1 MTSCDEI
8 LQRILS
14 LPKQNSWSVLIVPAE
29 QQQIAVEE
37 LEETIPVF
45 LEESIHVI
53 SADTNVATL
62 LESIYSSD
70 EFVFLWNFESWTA
83 KDWKQLDYDRSQ
95 FSRDR
100 GGLFLLTP
108 ETAASF
114 QTQAP
119 NFASWVGGKFYD
131 LALGTETLTE
141 IERQQ
146 RLQILQDWLGKTNLE
161 VIHLAETGE
170 LPSDPT
176 YGEWLVLLGRGDL
189 VGR

>member
-1 MTSCDEI
+1 MISCDES

-14 LPKQNSWSVLIVPAE
+14 LPKHNDWSVLIVSAE
-29 QQQIAVEE
+29 QQQLAVEE

-53 SADTNVATL
+53 SAATNVTAL
-62 LESIYSSD
+62 LEAIHSSD

-83 KDWKQLDYDRSQ
+83 REWRQLDYDRSQ
-95 FSRDR
+95 FSRDN

-119 NFASWVGGKFYD
+119 NFASWVGGKVHT
-131 LALGTETLTE
+131 LQLGTEILTE
-141 IERQQ
+141 TDRQQ
-146 RLQILQDWLGKTNLE
+146 RLEILQTGLGKSNHE
-161 VIHLAETGE
+161 VIHLAEIGQ
-170 LPSDPT
+170 LPSDPS
-176 YGEWLVLLGRGDL
+176 YGEWLVLLDRGDL
-189 VGR
+189 VER

>member
-14 LPKQNSWSVLIVPAE
+14 LPKHNSWSVLIVPAE
-29 QQQIAVEE
+29 QQQLTIEE

-45 LEESIHVI
+45 LEESIYVI
-53 SADTNVATL
+53 SANTNVATL

-83 KDWKQLDYDRSQ
+83 KDWRQLDYDRSQ

-119 NFASWVGGKFYD
+119 NFASWVGGKVYT
-131 LALGTETLTE
+131 LQLGTEILTE
-141 IERQQ
+141 AERQK
-146 RLQILQDWLGKTNLE
+146 RLETLQSSLGITHDE
-161 VIHLAETGE
+161 VIRLAEADE
-170 LPSDPT
+170 LLPDPV
-176 YGEWLVLLGRGDL
+176 YGEWLILLDRGDL

>member
-14 LPKQNSWSVLIVPAE
+14 LPKHNSWSVLIVPAE
-29 QQQIAVEE
+29 QRQLAVEE

-53 SADTNVATL
+53 SAGTNVATL
-62 LESIYSSD
+62 LEEIYSSD
-70 EFVFLWNFESWTA
+70 EFVFLWNFETWTA
-83 KDWKQLDYDRSQ
+83 KEWRQLDYDRSQ
-95 FSRDR
+95 FSRDN

-108 ETAASF
+108 ESAALF

-119 NFASWVGGKFYD
+119 NFASWVGGKVYN
-131 LALGTETLTE
+131 LQLGTEIITE
-141 IERQQ
+141 AERQK
-146 RLQILQDWLGKTNLE
+146 RLEILQSSSGITNDE
-161 VIHLAETGE
+161 VIRLAEADE
-170 LPSDPT
+170 LRPDPV
-176 YGEWLVLLGRGDL
+176 YGEWLILLNRGDL

>member
-14 LPKQNSWSVLIVPAE
+14 LPKHNSWSVLIVPAE
-29 QQQIAVEE
+29 QQQLAVEE

-53 SADTNVATL
+53 SADINVAPL
-62 LESIYSSD
+62 LESIHSSD

-95 FSRDR
+95 FSRDN

-108 ETAASF
+108 ETTASF

-119 NFASWVGGKFYD
+119 NFASWVGGKVYA
-131 LALGTETLTE
+131 LQLGTEILTE
-141 IERQQ
+141 AERQK
-146 RLQILQDWLGKTNLE
+146 RLETLQSSLGITHDE
-161 VIHLAETGE
+161 VIRLAEADE
-170 LPSDPT
+170 LLADPV
-176 YGEWLVLLGRGDL
+176 YGEWLILLDRGDL

>member
-14 LPKQNSWSVLIVPAE
+14 LPKHNSWSVLIVPAE
-29 QQQIAVEE
+29 QQQLTIEE

-53 SADTNVATL
+53 SANTNVATL

-95 FSRDR
+95 FSHDN

-119 NFASWVGGKFYD
+119 NFASWVGGKVYA
-131 LALGTETLTE
+131 LTLGTEILTE
-141 IERQQ
+141 ADRQQ
-146 RLQILQDWLGKTNLE
+146 RLEILQTWLGKTNHE
-161 VIHLAETGE
+161 VIRLAEIGE
-170 LPSDPT
+170 LPSDPS
-176 YGEWLVLLGRGDL
+176 YGEWLILLDRGDL